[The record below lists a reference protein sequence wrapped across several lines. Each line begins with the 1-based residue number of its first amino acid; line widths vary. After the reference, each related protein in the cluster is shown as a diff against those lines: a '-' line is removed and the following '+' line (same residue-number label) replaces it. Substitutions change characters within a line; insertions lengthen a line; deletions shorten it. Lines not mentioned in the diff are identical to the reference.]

1 MQVVIVDDTEISR
14 LLLEAALD
22 GLAEGGC
29 VAFSNPIVALAYLQ
43 ANAPKVG
50 ALVTDYDMPEMTG
63 LDLVEAARATVGFV
77 ETPIVMVTGND
88 ERPLRRRAL
97 DAGAT
102 DFVTKPFD
110 PMEVRARVRN
120 LLSLEAARRREAAR
134 ARTLAE
140 EVRSAT
146 ETVRARELETVQRL
160 ARAAEHRDGDTGDH
174 IARVSEIV
182 RLMALELGLDA
193 TASQDLAYAASMHDV
208 GKLGVADTILLK
220 QGPLTAEE
228 RTEMQRHAEHGFGIL
243 AGSTSDLIV
252 LAAEIALTHHERWD
266 GQGYPRGLRGEDIP
280 LAGRITAIADVFDA
294 LTNKRPYKDAW
305 PVSRARDHIVSEA
318 GRHFD
323 PRCVEAFLAA
333 WPKIEAV
340 ISARAHNLDGR
351 IDLGP

>member
-1 MQVVIVDDTEISR
+1 MQVLIVDDSEINR
-14 LLLEAALD
+14 LLVEAALD
-22 GLAEGGC
+22 GLADGGC

-43 ANAPKVG
+43 TNAPKVG
-50 ALVTDYDMPEMTG
+50 VLVTDHDMPEMTG
-63 LDLVEAARATVGFV
+63 IDLIEAARATKGFA
-77 ETPIVMVTGND
+77 EIPIVIVTGND
-88 ERPLRRRAL
+88 EKPLRRRAL

-120 LLSLEAARRREAAR
+120 LLLLEAARRRDAAR
-134 ARTLAE
+134 AKTLAE
-140 EVRSAT
+140 EVRSIT
-146 ETVRARELETVQRL
+146 ETVRARELEIVYRL

-182 RLMALELGLDA
+182 RLIALELGLDS

-220 QGPLTAEE
+220 QGPLTADE

-243 AGSTSDLIV
+243 AGSTSALIA

-266 GQGYPRGLRGEDIP
+266 GQGYPRRLQGEDIP
-280 LAGRITAIADVFDA
+280 LGGRITAIADVFDA
-294 LTNKRPYKDAW
+294 LANKRPYKDAW
-305 PVSRARDHIVSEA
+305 PLSQAREHIASEA

-340 ISARAHNLDGR
+340 IAARAR
-351 IDLGP
+351 DLH